1 MTTAIKKKSEYA
13 RLCEDLKGL
22 IEKGRQQAIAAVNE
36 VFVETNWQMG
46 KRLGQVEELQD
57 RSSSAAFV
65 RKLARDINV
74 DQSAV
79 YRALQ
84 FYRAWPDGLPD
95 DPAVKGVGWG
105 THTVL
110 LPLKDPKARTFYMKK
125 VAEEGW
131 SRTDLRRAIRED
143 LFAKRTTKKEK
154 KAQPLSRPVSGL
166 HTYVAILERVVDG
179 DTLLVRVDL
188 GFDVWRV
195 ERIRLRGIDTP
206 ELKKP
211 AGREAKQFVEQVL
224 TDVPFLVLR
233 TYKTDRYARYVAD
246 VFYDKLLKKK
256 ERVFEKGNF
265 LNQELVES
273 GHARRV
279 G

>member
-13 RLCEDLKGL
+13 QLCDDLQSL

-36 VFVETNWQMG
+36 VFVETNWQLG
-46 KRLGQVEELQD
+46 KRLGTVSEIND

-65 RKLARDINV
+65 RRLSSDINV
-74 DQSAV
+74 DQSFI

-84 FYRAWPDGLPD
+84 FYRTWPDGLPK
-95 DPAVKGVGWG
+95 DPAVKGIGWSN
-105 THTVL
+105 HVAL
-110 LPLKDPKARTFYMKK
+110 LPIKDPKARDFYMKK
-125 VAEEGW
+125 VVEENW
-131 SRTDLRRAIRED
+131 SRSDLRRAISDD
-143 LFAKRTTKKEK
+143 LFANRKTKKEIKDK
-154 KAQPLSRPVSGL
+154 KLSRPASGL
-166 HTYVAILERVVDG
+166 HTYVAILERVIDG

-206 ELKKP
+206 ELKTVT
-211 AGREAKQFVEQVL
+211 GRKAKEFVEEVL
-224 TDVPFLVLR
+224 AEVPFLVLR

-246 VFYDKLLKKK
+246 VFYDKLLTKK
-256 ERVFEKGNF
+256 ERVFEKGSF
-265 LNQELVES
+265 LNQDLVEA
-273 GHARRV
+273 GYAVRV